1 MLKIAIDVFGGDHA
15 PGATIEGSVQALK
28 SYPDMELLL
37 FGDEAKIEQE
47 LAKYPEADR
56 GRLTLFHAPE
66 VISFEESPTLAV
78 RTKKESSMVRTLNAV
93 RDGEAAC
100 LVSAGSTGALLAGA
114 TLVVRRIKG
123 VKRPALGMA
132 IPNKAGG
139 ATLLMDCGAN
149 TDCKPS
155 YLLQFAVMASA
166 YLEGVMGMKEPRIGL
181 LNNGAEAEKGNAL
194 TKAAYPLL
202 EAAPIRFA
210 GNCEG
215 RDILSGDFDAV
226 ICDGFDGNI
235 VLKYTEG
242 LADALMSMLKA
253 ELMADSRSKLGAAL
267 SKPAFRR
274 FKKLMDYTE
283 YGGAPLLGVD
293 GGVIKAHGSSNAKAF
308 CAAIGQARRFAGANV
323 RGSIS
328 DALAKMPE
336 IED

>member
-1 MLKIAIDVFGGDHA
+1 MIKIAIDVFGGDNA
-15 PGATIEGSVQALK
+15 PQSTIEGSVQALRNF
-28 SYPDMELLL
+28 PDIELLL
-37 FGDEAKIEQE
+37 FGDEARMEETLK
-47 LAKYPEADR
+47 AYPQADR
-56 GRLTLFHAPE
+56 NRMALCHAPE
-66 VISFEESPTLAV
+66 VISCEEAPTAAI
-78 RTKKESSMVRTLNAV
+78 RTKKESSMVRAMHAV

-114 TLVVRRIKG
+114 TLIVRRIKG
-123 VKRPALGMA
+123 VKRPALGTV

-155 YLLQFAVMASA
+155 YLQQFAIMANA
-166 YLEGVMGMKEPRIGL
+166 YLAGVMGMQEPRIGL

-202 EAAPIRFA
+202 AAAPIRFM

-242 LADALMSMLKA
+242 LADALLSMLKK
-253 ELMADSRSKLGAAL
+253 ELMADKRSRVGAAL
-267 SKPAFRR
+267 SKPAYRR

-293 GGVIKAHGSSNAKAF
+293 GGMIKAHGSSNAKAF
-308 CAAIGQARRFAGANV
+308 CAAIGQARRLAGADV
-323 RGSIS
+323 QGAIS
-328 DALAKMPE
+328 SALANLPE